1 MTSTRQIATAA
12 TCIFVLTSSA
22 LHASQ
27 TVIEG
32 VSIEAADGSAWE
44 YANNVLTLSGRGPYV
59 LSGACTIGR
68 VQARATCAEGTLLVA
83 SNLTL
88 RGGAPLS
95 VAAGASLVFFF
106 REVRRRPMMSQIVP
120 TANTNRETKSV
131 YMPTQYGASA
141 SRNPQYLFRK
151 RENTMMSVK

>member
-12 TCIFVLTSSA
+12 AFLFALTPSA

-27 TVIEG
+27 TVVEG
-32 VSIEAADGSAWE
+32 VSIEAADGSPWE

-59 LSGACTIGR
+59 LSGACTSGR

-95 VAAGASLVFFF
+95 VAEGASGRISIF
-106 REVRRRPMMSQIVP
+106 
-120 TANTNRETKSV
+120 TNPR
-131 YMPTQYGASA
+131 
-141 SRNPQYLFRK
+141 
-151 RENTMMSVK
+151 